1 MNNKEF
7 YNTLH
12 QVFTDGRKIWD
23 ELSEQIG
30 FVPKGKTQPCFRIN
44 GKLISSNQLFDSRY
58 CIKMLPQ
65 QNRVIVLEHI
75 IDLFYVLE
83 PIWLFDV

>member
-1 MNNKEF
+1 LIMNNKEF

-23 ELSEQIG
+23 ELSEQVG
-30 FVPKGKTQPCFRIN
+30 FVPKGKTQPYFRIN
-44 GKLISSNQLFDSRY
+44 GKLISRNQLFDSRY

-65 QNRVIVLEHI
+65 QNRLIEREPI
-75 IDLFYVLE
+75 IDLFEGLE
-83 PIWLFDV
+83 PNWL